1 MTEDDFKEKLNPEQY
16 RVMREKD
23 TERPYSG
30 RYWDHEEKGIYLCA
44 ACNNPLFTSL
54 SKFDSETG
62 WPSFARP
69 AKKSHLTEIAAS
81 GGRTEVTCSKCGGH
95 LGYLLSRTPGEKPYY
110 QVNSASLKFLD
121 MPELDDE
128 DDSDQDEDNQD
139 GSQKNASKVKGNP
152 QTASKVKLPTISLQ
166 NMLFLVAAALAG
178 GVLGGSY
185 GAYLCQTSSP
195 IVAGSSISSPVPV
208 STSSILLA
216 PSTPKKLPKSAA
228 SNLSSSSSS
237 STSSNLSS
245 PITATS
251 ATATGT
257 KGTP

>member
-54 SKFDSETG
+54 SK
-62 WPSFARP
+62 
-69 AKKSHLTEIAAS
+69 
-81 GGRTEVTCSKCGGH
+81 
-95 LGYLLSRTPGEKPYY
+95 TPGEKPYY

-166 NMLFLVAAALAG
+166 
-178 GVLGGSY
+178 
-185 GAYLCQTSSP
+185 
-195 IVAGSSISSPVPV
+195 
-208 STSSILLA
+208 
-216 PSTPKKLPKSAA
+216 
-228 SNLSSSSSS
+228 
-237 STSSNLSS
+237 
-245 PITATS
+245 
-251 ATATGT
+251 
-257 KGTP
+257 